1 MELSEVD
8 ENMTSSTCNIVYKA
22 DNESVDSIPIP
33 KYFEISTYLSIYS
46 ILCLIFVSSFLLR
59 PQMVKVRDRLY
70 WNYFKF
76 GILILISTVVVVT
89 MVLIIRNSTSSD
101 DLTDLKLEMAQMKSQ
116 FENKVQKIEKE
127 LELRILRKLS
137 NVTSENKIMHFRL
150 NKVSIH
156 RSLPTLKY
164 LYTFDNYQIRL

>member
-33 KYFEISTYLSIYS
+33 KYWHSYLIYLGIKFDICLFISLH
-46 ILCLIFVSSFLLR
+46 R
-59 PQMVKVRDRLY
+59 PQMVKVRDSLY

-76 GILILISTVVVVT
+76 GILILISTVVVIT

-101 DLTDLKLEMAQMKSQ
+101 DLNDLKLEMAQMESH
-116 FENKVQKIEKE
+116 FENKIQNIEKE
-127 LELRILRKLS
+127 LELRMVKKLS
-137 NVTSENKIMHFRL
+137 NVTSENKIMHFNL
-150 NKVSIH
+150 NKVSIMV
-156 RSLPTLKY
+156 TLLY
-164 LYTFDNYQIRL
+164 LHL